1 MQEALHTD
9 VEVDRR
15 RAGIDQP
22 DRDVL
27 RLVTQSIPL
36 QEAERLTR
44 VFGDVPVDAL
54 AAVDARH
61 MLAFELVDRGWSIIP
76 PLLYGRGIK
85 PAQDQ
90 RKSARSSGRND
101 IRSSAGD
108 SLRGCS
114 ILPAIDCASRHPG
127 IDCNAWIVSSNSPT
141 RSTNA
146 SRTPERRPS
155 RPRSPVRAEV
165 SPARSRPGPVARH
178 TSWAAS

>member
-54 AAVDARH
+54 AAVDAWH
-61 MLAFELVDRGWSIIP
+61 MFAFELVDRGWSIIP
-76 PLLYGRGIK
+76 PLLYGRGIE
-85 PAQDQ
+85 PAQNQ
-90 RKSARSSGRND
+90 REIGPFQRPERH
-101 IRSSAGD
+101 
-108 SLRGCS
+108 S
-114 ILPAIDCASRHPG
+114 ILSRG
-127 IDCNAWIVSSNSPT
+127 L
-141 RSTNA
+141 
-146 SRTPERRPS
+146 
-155 RPRSPVRAEV
+155 
-165 SPARSRPGPVARH
+165 VARLLYTARH
-178 TSWAAS
+178 